1 MQTLRHAD
9 GKALRK
15 TVRVVPEARMGLL
28 LAATVVLALALHF
41 GIHSLWISV
50 PVWLALASLLLEGES
65 YVPKSPL
72 ALAAPISGRILDA
85 RRARDPWLERDAWRV
100 SISPSSPAA
109 ASIHSATEG
118 KCSQQWSRRKGGCSH
133 HASMVSTDEGDDVV
147 VELASA
153 MPFRHRLRV
162 NYQPGDRVGQGQR
175 VGYMFLTGTVNIY
188 APATSICLVQEGQPV
203 SAAEPVLELVHA
215 KPASINAIPGD
226 RQ

>member
-1 MQTLRHAD
+1 MQILRHAD
-9 GKALRK
+9 GKALRR

-28 LAATVVLALALHF
+28 LAAVVVVASALHL
-41 GIHSLWISV
+41 GPHSLWLSV
-50 PVWLALASLLLEGES
+50 PLWLALASLLLERES

-72 ALAAPISGRILDA
+72 ALAAPVSGRVLDA

-118 KCSQQWSRRKGGCSH
+118 KCAQQWNRRKGGCSH

-147 VELASA
+147 VDLASA
-153 MPFRHRLRV
+153 MPFRHRLRI

-175 VGYMFLTGTVNIY
+175 VGYMFLTGTVNVY
-188 APATSICLVQEGQPV
+188 APVTSVCLVQAGQPV
-203 SAAEPVLELVHA
+203 SAAEPVLELVHS
-215 KPASINAIPGD
+215 KPASISAIPGE
-226 RQ
+226 Q